1 MKLGRSIH
9 ERHRTLMANVARAQL
24 LASLAVLA
32 LLLFPAVGMAA
43 GRDRTDLL
51 ELPAPPSVRPLT
63 GFLPSRDFLAI
74 ENFAGPGETTHGNCM
89 GIVGLALVH
98 LENKGQ
104 PGWQPLGP
112 LSEKIKQQRDA
123 TGPRVDNR
131 LGTPGDRFLK
141 NVAILAKQNY
151 NETRSGL
158 THHTNEDMPSG
169 SVASQVGAEL
179 LRTKKPQY
187 VILLGGGI
195 PHAVVAY
202 DTFVRKDKQ
211 QNDQL
216 FLRIGDPNHPKYDS
230 LYLKYD
236 KSKNKNQWQIVVYDD
251 KKKQWSVPKDY
262 QTAGYNDVAVHGRAE
277 GDKWEFEPLRGP
289 DNYRKILELA
299 QDGNKNIGDIAKATN
314 LQLDAVPAPP
324 SKAVTRPPSKP
335 ETDFEAKKEALKAEM
350 RAHVQRYKMKQGED
364 IPAEDI
370 EKERKWVKDWNAK
383 GRDLARRWKEL
394 TGKEEMSD
402 QDLRD
407 VGLK

>member
-1 MKLGRSIH
+1 VEAQIQKSSLVYVPRFGGRPLRVQDRLDFPQLGLGDPRSSQSG
-9 ERHRTLMANVARAQL
+9 RKRLQTF
-24 LASLAVLA
+24 LA
-32 LLLFPAVGMAA
+32 LRDERIISDVQPRDSTSHARDLF
-43 GRDRTDLL
+43 D
-51 ELPAPPSVRPLT
+51 
-63 GFLPSRDFLAI
+63 
-74 ENFAGPGETTHGNCM
+74 
-89 GIVGLALVH
+89 
-98 LENKGQ
+98 
-104 PGWQPLGP
+104 
-112 LSEKIKQQRDA
+112 
-123 TGPRVDNR
+123 
-131 LGTPGDRFLK
+131 
-141 NVAILAKQNY
+141 
-151 NETRSGL
+151 
-158 THHTNEDMPSG
+158 
-169 SVASQVGAEL
+169 QVL
-179 LRTKKPQY
+179 
-187 VILLGGGI
+187 
-195 PHAVVAY
+195 
-202 DTFVRKDKQ
+202 VRKDKQ